1 MPQTRVLRRP
11 ASRASSWHVPRR
23 PPRFAR
29 PRITRTALNATAVV
43 VALGL
48 LLPAATAAGAPAPDA
63 SLQLDRDAG
72 DGAGGRIPPR
82 FVGLSIEWSL
92 IERYMSPDARPAFA
106 NLLANLGSGVLR
118 IGGASQDL
126 MPFDPAA
133 PNTQRVITPE
143 DLASIRATLEAIEAA
158 GARSAPSDDVP
169 PWGVILGTAL
179 APPGPQRP
187 WVGPDHARRF
197 AQGVEQAFPGR
208 TRRFVVSIGL
218 GNEPD
223 LSYRYDLGRYLADL
237 DAYAG
242 TTRPFAVD
250 LPSTSEPIAPWQ
262 SIVARSVPTRFFWDW
277 PAILDAIEPAT
288 KAVRAPAGLATTD
301 HFYPAARGCATDEYR
316 CATIERLLSE
326 ERVANFAFQVHTH
339 AEDAARHD
347 LAYRLGELN
356 TAAGRGVDG
365 VSNVAASATWAL
377 DTMFEAACPQPP
389 DAPGTNRACAVGA
402 IGVNFHNAE
411 VEQFFAPEEGN
422 AFYNAIDYDPSPAAG
437 APAAA
442 PEYYALLLFSRFAQ
456 GTSWLRPVQLA
467 AGQGAAPNVHA
478 WLVVA
483 GRTPRLFLI
492 NKAASAASLV
502 LRMPGSATAQLDRMS
517 PYDPSGL
524 GRTLAAPQVRIDGRA
539 VADDGSWPG
548 FAPATARTDR
558 GRLRVDL
565 TAGEAVVVTPR

>member
-1 MPQTRVLRRP
+1 V
-11 ASRASSWHVPRR
+11 
-23 PPRFAR
+23 
-29 PRITRTALNATAVV
+29 AVG
-43 VALGL
+43 LGL
-48 LLPAATAAGAPAPDA
+48 ILPAATAAGPPAPDA
-63 SLQLDRDAG
+63 SLQLDRGAG
-72 DGAGGRIPPR
+72 DGAGGRIPPH
-82 FVGLSIEWSL
+82 FAGLSIEWSL
-92 IERYMSPDARPAFA
+92 IERYMTPAARPAFA

-133 PNTQRVITPE
+133 PNTPRVITPD
-143 DLASIRATLEAIEAA
+143 DLASIRSTLEAVDDA
-158 GARSAPSDDVP
+158 ARSAPSDGLP

-179 APPGPQRP
+179 APPGPERP
-187 WVGPDHARRF
+187 WVGPEHARRF
-197 AQGVEQAFPGR
+197 AQGVEQAFPGPA
-208 TRRFVVSIGL
+208 RRFVVSIGL

-223 LSYRYDLGRYLADL
+223 ISYRDDLARYLADL
-237 DAYAG
+237 GAYAD

-277 PAILDAIEPAT
+277 PAILDAVEPAT
-288 KAVRAPAGLATTD
+288 KAIRAPAGLATTD

-326 ERVANFAFQVHTH
+326 ERRANFAFQVRTH
-339 AEDAARHD
+339 AEEAARHD

-389 DAPGTNRACAVGA
+389 DAPGTNRACATGA

-411 VEQFFAPEEGN
+411 VGQFFAPEEGN

-437 APAAA
+437 APTAA

-456 GTSWLRPVQLA
+456 DTRALRPVQLA
-467 AGQGAAPNVHA
+467 GGRLTASNVKA
-478 WLVVA
+478 WLVIA
-483 GRTPRLFLI
+483 ADRTPRLFLI
-492 NKAASAASLV
+492 NKAGAPASLE
-502 LRMPGSATAQLDRMS
+502 LRMPGSATAELDRMS

-524 GRTLAAPQVRIDGRA
+524 GRTLDAPQVRIDGRS
-539 VADDGSWPG
+539 VAGDGSWPG
-548 FAPATARTDR
+548 FAPATARLDS
-558 GRLRVDL
+558 GRVRLDL
-565 TAGEAVVVTPR
+565 APGEAVVVSPR